1 MPICINMYRN
11 VSRETM
17 GKLLIGEISIELG
30 FKLIIALWMVPHSKS
45 GKLSGEVK
53 TEEVL
58 KRIN

>member
-1 MPICINMYRN
+1 MYRN

-30 FKLIIALWMVPHSKS
+30 FKLIIALWIVPHSKS